1 MAGPSKGLWHPIDGD
16 VLTIKAA
23 RRSPSGSSPPPTP
36 PRPSR
41 PRSRGPPLPATTEG
55 TAVGAR
61 EMTRSEILGLLRQFQ
76 VEAAALLGAQAD
88 RIEALDREVAALRDE
103 VRRRPAPPDGVPA
116 PLRIDP
122 PPRTP
127 AEAAHLGSLTW
138 LYISVCVVVYILVI
152 AALIFAFARA
162 HHGVAMEPGSKPI
175 SNPELETE
183 ARAWRWVGSCIVL
196 TVFTLF
202 VLLIADFVTGR
213 SVHALAET
221 PDPLTIKVIG
231 HQWWWEVSYLEW
243 PARFGEAYPSNG
255 FSTANEIH
263 IPVDPQ
269 HPVVVK
275 FELESHDVIHSFWV
289 PNLHGKRDVVPG
301 HPTDIWIRAD
311 QPGTYYGE
319 CAEYCGYQH
328 ANMRLIVIAEPVEQ
342 FQKWLDRQ
350 RSVALDPTEA
360 QEKRGHD
367 VFVGYGSACIM
378 CHTIQGTPARG
389 RVGPD
394 LTHVASRQLLAGGA
408 ITNSPGNLA
417 GWVVDPQTIKPGCRM
432 PQNNL
437 TPDDLRACSHIWKL

>member
-1 MAGPSKGLWHPIDGD
+1 M
-16 VLTIKAA
+16 
-23 RRSPSGSSPPPTP
+23 
-36 PRPSR
+36 
-41 PRSRGPPLPATTEG
+41 
-55 TAVGAR
+55 
-61 EMTRSEILGLLRQFQ
+61 GLLRQFQ
-76 VEAAALLGAQAD
+76 VEAEGLPPGAQAD
-88 RIEALDREVAALRDE
+88 RIDALDREVAALRDE
-103 VRRRPAPPDGVPA
+103 VPRRPAPPTASPA
-116 PLRIDP
+116 RLPDP
-122 PPRTP
+122 PVPRTP
-127 AEAAHLGSLTW
+127 RRVDRIRGLDLHPPAPHRQAAHLGSLTW

-162 HHGVAMEPGSKPI
+162 RHGVAMEPGSKPI

-196 TVFTLF
+196 TVITLF

-231 HQWWWEVSYLEW
+231 HQWWWEINYLEW

-328 ANMRLIVIAEPVEQ
+328 ANMRLIVVAEPVEQ

-378 CHTIQGTPARG
+378 CHTIQGTPARAAWG
-389 RVGPD
+389 QTSPM
-394 LTHVASRQLLAGGA
+394 SPAGNYLQAARSPTRPETSQGGLSIHRPSNPA
-408 ITNSPGNLA
+408 AGCHRIT
-417 GWVVDPQTIKPGCRM
+417 
-432 PQNNL
+432 
-437 TPDDLRACSHIWKL
+437 